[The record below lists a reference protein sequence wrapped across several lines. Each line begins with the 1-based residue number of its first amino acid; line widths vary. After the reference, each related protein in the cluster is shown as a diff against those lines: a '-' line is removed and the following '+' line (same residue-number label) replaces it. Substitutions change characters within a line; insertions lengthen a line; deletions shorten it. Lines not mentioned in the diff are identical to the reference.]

1 MSHEHTRQW
10 GMWGCSRTESG
21 CWSIV
26 YDQQSKMWHSGLDL
40 STQLLR
46 LFISVC
52 CTFLPLLA
60 TVWIHGK
67 SSHFVGIFFLLQN
80 WHFFK
85 KKNKHRGND
94 VENINVKE
102 KKWYL
107 PPHHCTTQH
116 LCTFAIGLPAP
127 AAIRKDRNTGC
138 SKLGKNTS
146 YTLEMETFFLQS
158 VVNTTK
164 NNSLWLETKCC
175 NNFFDYSKCKMHK
188 RTASFPYR
196 SLLPLTSMGKCDFC
210 GQTGPMRSWLPFV
223 TAPLQVPR

>member
-10 GMWGCSRTESG
+10 GMWGFSRTESR

-26 YDQQSKMWHSGLDL
+26 YDQQSKNVALGTYRYSCYSYVFLDAA
-40 STQLLR
+40 
-46 LFISVC
+46 IP
-52 CTFLPLLA
+52 PLLA
-60 TVWIHGK
+60 TVSFHGK
-67 SSHFVGIFFLLQN
+67 SSHSEGIFFLLQN

-138 SKLGKNTS
+138 SKSG
-146 YTLEMETFFLQS
+146 ETGVTHWKSFLFKQ
-158 VVNTTK
+158 
-164 NNSLWLETKCC
+164 
-175 NNFFDYSKCKMHK
+175 
-188 RTASFPYR
+188 
-196 SLLPLTSMGKCDFC
+196 
-210 GQTGPMRSWLPFV
+210 
-223 TAPLQVPR
+223 